1 MSPPDGIPPGRDAP
15 GVGSLE
21 IARQPWQGLRLFL
34 LIPMSSLVFPE
45 ETKAPRRLVGFAK
58 QQDTPGYD
66 FTFSGSSAG
75 QISPATSGRGSP
87 KGDRGRP
94 RKNAVLFKSAISRD
108 IRE

>member
-66 FTFSGSSAG
+66 FTLGFLRWTDIARNERTRE
-75 QISPATSGRGSP
+75 PE
-87 KGDRGRP
+87 GRP
-94 RKNAVLFKSAISRD
+94 RTAEEKCCFV
-108 IRE
+108 